1 MKSIRMLSLVFVIIL
16 IGKTMS
22 NNFEKEVESTGPRED
37 SDLNGYQITP
47 FESRF
52 LNGNDF
58 QLLSGSRDA
67 YDP

>member
-16 IGKTMS
+16 IGKTRS

-37 SDLNGYQITP
+37 SDLNGYQLTP

-52 LNGNDF
+52 SNDF